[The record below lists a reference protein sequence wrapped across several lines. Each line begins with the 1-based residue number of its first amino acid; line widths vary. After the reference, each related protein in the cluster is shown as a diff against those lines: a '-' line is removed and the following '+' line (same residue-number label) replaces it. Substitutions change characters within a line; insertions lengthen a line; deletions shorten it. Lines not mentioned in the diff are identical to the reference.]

1 MKKRKADGS
10 PGPCLAAGRDR
21 LGSLPDDLIGRILS
35 LLPTRQAVLTSQLSR
50 RWRRVWAHVTA
61 LNLSVRDCARRGR
74 PPRFR
79 ALAREAL
86 LRFPTPGIPSVSVEI
101 NRSVYTA
108 DEWYRQAMERA
119 VGSVRVAS
127 PRALNELELPPCARA
142 EALAVRSPRTV
153 LTLPDPAPDLP
164 SFGRLAELNLSLVQ
178 LGGARPLGE
187 FLASCCPRLRMLRLC
202 SVRGPALRRLA
213 LRTDALE
220 VLDVS
225 NVDDLTSLDVAAT
238 NLRCLSV
245 RSCFRSPTG
254 GGGEVAVSAPRIEAV
269 RWHRSYPEQLIFRS
283 DLASARRIGGPLK
296 LPALGRRDQFDAPY
310 TLQLLHACSL
320 AHHLD
325 LELVMPDETTLLN
338 WLGPAQGACEDL
350 IRRVPQLPNVSALS
364 LKIRWG
370 FGGGIAP
377 SLATLLSRTP
387 SLTRLRVEA
396 SPYCFAVFEG
406 DVPPPPP
413 PRGWQRWTSGVRAG
427 GGGVPLRLDGLREV
441 AVVGLKG
448 EDPEECRVLD
458 VLLGSAARSLERVSL
473 TFRDDAAASV
483 ADEIAADIPGRFPM
497 AAGRWERCPPSVL
510 AWVKREDE
518 NSQPRRAKK
527 CRGE

>member
-1 MKKRKADGS
+1 MAVEPVDGLLRVSTVLERDEAQAQARAALGPFPRDDALPQRPEPLEEPADRSSRSLRLDGTLFTRTKRRREESAAACR
-10 PGPCLAAGRDR
+10 PGLHCSLQAPVLKRPCMRA
-21 LGSLPDDLIGRILS
+21 
-35 LLPTRQAVLTSQLSR
+35 
-50 RWRRVWAHVTA
+50 WAHVTA

-74 PPRFR
+74 GARFR
-79 ALAREAL
+79 ALATGAL

-127 PRALNELELPPCARA
+127 PPALNGLELPPCARA
-142 EALAVRSPRTV
+142 GALAVRSPRTV
-153 LTLPDPAPDLP
+153 LTLPDLAADLP
-164 SFGRLAELNLSLVQ
+164 SFGRLAELSLSLVQ

-187 FLASCCPRLRMLRLC
+187 FLASCCPRLRTLRLC

-225 NVDDLTSLDVAAT
+225 NVDDLTLTSLDVAAT

-269 RWHRSYPEQLIFRS
+269 RWYRSYPEQLIFRS
-283 DLASARRIGGPLK
+283 DLASARRLGGPLR
-296 LPALGRRDQFDAPY
+296 LPARPVGRRSHPAAPARLLPRPPPRPGARDAGRDESSP
-310 TLQLLHACSL
+310 QLARTSR
-320 AHHLD
+320 
-325 LELVMPDETTLLN
+325 
-338 WLGPAQGACEDL
+338 EDL

-377 SLATLLSRTP
+377 SLASLLSRTP
-387 SLTRLRVEA
+387 GLTRLRMDT
-396 SPYCFAVFEG
+396 SPYCFAVF
-406 DVPPPPP
+406 
-413 PRGWQRWTSGVRAG
+413 
-427 GGGVPLRLDGLREV
+427 
-441 AVVGLKG
+441 G
-448 EDPEECRVLD
+448 EDPEECRVLE

-473 TFRDDAAASV
+473 TFGDDAAASIF
-483 ADEIAADIPGRFPM
+483 DEIATDIPARFPVA

-510 AWVKREDE
+510 TWIKR
-518 NSQPRRAKK
+518 PGR
-527 CRGE
+527 